1 MSGKKRNFKIGLFIL
16 IGIIITVIC
25 VILFGGGKF
34 FREKYT
40 VETYFDQSV
49 QGLDVGAPLKF
60 NGVQIGNVSEI
71 HFVFNDYKTYKQ
83 YVLVRAN
90 IFPDSVRGG
99 GGRRLAD
106 EYDDIGTFLNE
117 LVNKGLRLELSS
129 QGITGVAFLNMVYY
143 EPDKFP
149 AFNIDWEPKYP
160 YIPSAPGSITIIT
173 KSIENLTASLENINF
188 KQISDD
194 VDKLLNTLNTTV
206 EKSEVV
212 ELTKDLRILVSD
224 LNEVSNNINKILE
237 SDDVNSS
244 LKNFNEAMN
253 NLNEAST
260 KIPKILNQVNKTV
273 INFRK
278 LSTTQQEDI
287 QAIVDNMRDVSE
299 NINEITE
306 TGKNY
311 PSWLLFGNPPPRI
324 SEVKE

>member
-16 IGIIITVIC
+16 VGLILTLIAV
-25 VILFGGGKF
+25 VLFGGGKF

-60 NGVQIGNVSEI
+60 QGVQIGNVSEI
-71 HFVFNDYKTYKQ
+71 HFTFNDYKTYKQ
-83 YVLVRAN
+83 YVLVRAHV
-90 IFPDSVRGG
+90 FPDSVRGG

-117 LVNKGLRLELSS
+117 LVKNGLRLELSS
-129 QGITGVAFLNMVYY
+129 QGITGVAFLNMVYVD
-143 EPDKFP
+143 PDKFP
-149 AFNIDWEPKYP
+149 AFDIDWKPRYP
-160 YIPSAPGSITIIT
+160 YIPSSPGSITIIT

-194 VDKLLNTLNTTV
+194 LDNLLNTINSTV

-212 ELTKDLRILVSD
+212 ELSKDLRALVAN
-224 LNEVSNNINKILE
+224 LNKVSNNVKQILE
-237 SDDVNSS
+237 SNDVNTS
-244 LKNFNEAMN
+244 LKNLNEAMD

-260 KIPKILNQVNKTV
+260 KLPKILNQVDKTV
-273 INFRK
+273 INFRRF
-278 LSTTQQEDI
+278 SSTQQEDI
-287 QAIVDNMRDVSE
+287 QSILDNLRNVSE

-306 TGKNY
+306 TGGNY

-324 SEVKE
+324 REVK